1 MNNLIRTLW
10 QKRCDR
16 GMTLVELLV
25 VIFIIG
31 ILSGIAWLSFLSIV
45 GKAKEVEATLNM
57 GNLSKSQ
64 KGYYIEKDEFTIDIS
79 QLNFAFGPEYS
90 EYDSIV
96 SLVAAVVSSID
107 GVEVYSKEVENY
119 IYFIIADNDDEP
131 MAINLAVS
139 KIKFARTYAGVVYM
153 KEGDIYSCIPEP
165 IQISLKAP
173 PSAYKEVLSDVM
185 LSPDK
190 YCPGILE

>member
-1 MNNLIRTLW
+1 MNKLLRKLW

-25 VIFIIG
+25 VILIIG

-45 GKAKEVEATLNM
+45 GKAKEVEAILNM

-64 KGYYIEKDEFTIDIS
+64 KGYYIEKDEFTIDLS

-131 MAINLAVS
+131 MAINVAVS
-139 KIKFARTYAGVVYM
+139 KILFARTYAGVVYM
-153 KEGDIYSCIPEP
+153 KEGDIHSCIPEP
-165 IQISLKAP
+165 IDISLQDP
-173 PSAYKEVLSDVM
+173 PSAYMAVLSKVM
-185 LSPDK
+185 LNPDE
-190 YCPGILE
+190 YCPGSL